1 MKEYRLPK
9 RALFLFETAAL
20 LCAAVL
26 FCVILFVFVPGT
38 WLWYLLLWLDG
49 ALYVLTAFLYLPL
62 FYISFSYRVSEREL
76 LSHSGV
82 LLPKSRILYRS
93 RIAFVTLAR
102 SPLST
107 LFGLSTLTVHAAG
120 GTLSYHLLKRE
131 EAEKLAAELTEALV

>member
-82 LLPKSRILYRS
+82 LFPKSRILYRS
-93 RIAFVTLAR
+93 RIAFVTLTR

-107 LFGLSTLTVHAAG
+107 LLVHAAG

-131 EAEKLAAELTEALV
+131 EAEKLAAELTEAFV

>member
-82 LLPKSRILYRS
+82 LLPKSRILIPR
-93 RIAFVTLAR
+93 RIAFVTLTAPAFHAFR
-102 SPLST
+102 ICL
-107 LFGLSTLTVHAAG
+107 TLTVHAAAARF
-120 GTLSYHLLKRE
+120 LIIILKRE

>member
-1 MKEYRLPK
+1 M
-9 RALFLFETAAL
+9 
-20 LCAAVL
+20 
-26 FCVILFVFVPGT
+26 I
-38 WLWYLLLWLDG
+38 
-49 ALYVLTAFLYLPL
+49 
-62 FYISFSYRVSEREL
+62 SEREL

-93 RIAFVTLAR
+93 RIAFVTLTR